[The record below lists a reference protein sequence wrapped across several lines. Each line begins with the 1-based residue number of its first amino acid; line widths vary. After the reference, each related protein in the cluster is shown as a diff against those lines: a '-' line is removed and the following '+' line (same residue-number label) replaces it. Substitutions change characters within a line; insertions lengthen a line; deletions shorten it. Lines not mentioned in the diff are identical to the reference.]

1 MKTQWKS
8 AFSHLTNLIMVL
20 FLCTLAY
27 KQYEIY
33 RENQRYID
41 LKVEQKPTFSY
52 FQGQRVQLDFPSQEQ
67 NNIALFWSTTC
78 APCKLEMKRLQRSID
93 QGHISAQKIVAIN
106 PWESQQLILKYLKKN
121 SFSFHFLLED
131 NLSEKLQ
138 IYATPT
144 AVYFENGKIVNIKSG
159 MSFTGIWQAES
170 FLK

>member
-41 LKVEQKPTFSY
+41 LKVAKKSTLSY
-52 FQGQRVQLDFPSQEQ
+52 FKGQKTQLDFPSQEQ

-78 APCKLEMKRLQRSID
+78 APCKLEMKRLQRSIE
-93 QGHISAQKIVAIN
+93 QGLISPQKIVAIN
-106 PWESQQLILKYLKKN
+106 PWESTNLILSFLKKN
-121 SFSFHFLLED
+121 SYSFHFLLED
-131 NLSEKLQ
+131 NLSKELS